1 MTWQRHIPHKLTQEV
16 RPFYTYNMQDAKGE
30 DYYAAFIVETDQG
43 EFKATVPNHVVPE
56 RGRVSPNYHY
66 THDTLQEAKDWCV
79 VELVKRRLD
88 T

>member
-1 MTWQRHIPHKLTQEV
+1 MTWIKHTPHPRAPDSKCCYMYVLK
-16 RPFYTYNMQDAKGE
+16 DAKDE
-30 DYYAAFIVETDQG
+30 DYYAAYIIETDQV
-43 EFKATVPNHVVPE
+43 FRAVVPNLYVPP
-56 RGRVSPNYHY
+56 RGQSNIPTGHY

>member
-1 MTWQRHIPHKLTQEV
+1 MTWQKHNPHPSTGEKQ
-16 RPFYTYNMQDAKGE
+16 PFYTYSVTDPQGE
-30 DYYAAFIVETDQG
+30 DNYAAFIVMTAKGQ
-43 EFKATVPNHVVPE
+43 FTATVPVQ
-56 RGRVSPNYHY
+56 RVTGKPYHY